1 MIPMSIEITIADAL
15 QKAIDIKDNIRAAII
30 ERGVAV
36 PQDTPF
42 EDYPDKIDLIKG
54 ILQTKNITPTAAG
67 GDVLP
72 DTGYD
77 GFSKLTLPAEANLIP
92 ANISE
97 GVSIFGVTGTAQTAT
112 FDIAAFFAR
121 TLTALSLGVS
131 TIGDNAFYGYST
143 LQSFT
148 DTSLATLG
156 EYAFYNCTGLTSF
169 IASALLTELKAY
181 AFYGCQAL
189 ATFDLSKIEEIGSY
203 ALYNCKAIADIGTL
217 KASKIGSYGAY
228 YLAANATAGFKYIPD
243 DTAVIGDYGLQYAKI
258 IEIVGEIKSVGTYGL
273 ANLASVFTK
282 FSGKFTGAIG
292 QYGFA
297 NNQYLKTV
305 DFSDSTITAL
315 GMYAFYYLG
324 WSRAN
329 YSTDPYMELD
339 FRASLFSTVGQYS
352 FGYIRYA
359 NIYLPS
365 TVSQINA
372 YAFYGCQNV
381 KIFMQGAA
389 PTLASTSAFQNMSN
403 YKIYAPWTHI
413 VSYTTG
419 TNWSS
424 LTSNIIGYAPANTFT
439 AGDPLPGYNAEGYA
453 LTWYSDEAKTTQVTT
468 CPSGSPILYCV
479 PGATKEKQV
488 ITIVNSGPIVLAV
501 TKNGAPVDI
510 SYGFILC
517 ENGETYNI
525 SASTT
530 EQGYTYYIKVD
541 GVKVTTFPYALTVG
555 SSDIVI
561 NGTAYDPTA
570 VNPDFAEATWRELK
584 TAVETGVAT
593 TLYANDVGKT
603 KTVTLKNGQT
613 VHLRLSNNT
622 TDLAELADDTGT
634 TGFGF
639 EFVEC
644 YGAAT
649 YPWNTTN
656 TNVGG
661 WDASYMRNTVMPII
675 LAQLPDEVQE
685 VIATVKRKSVYSGAD
700 GTLVTSEDKLFCLFE
715 REIFSS
721 RSRSR
726 QEEWNANTQ
735 WQYYA
740 QHTSSADHIKQY
752 NGSNI
757 NWYEGS
763 PCYGGTNFV
772 CTVTNYGGA
781 DDGSAGNSRGVA
793 PGFFL

>member
-1 MIPMSIEITIADAL
+1 MAVDTVADAL
-15 QKAIDIKDNIRAAII
+15 QEAITIKEQIRTAII
-30 ERGVAV
+30 GKEVAV
-36 PQDTPF
+36 PADTPF

-77 GFSKLTLPAEANLIP
+77 GFSKVTLPAEANLIP

-121 TLTALSLGVS
+121 TLTALSLGIP
-131 TIGDNAFYGYST
+131 TIGDYAFYQNSA
-143 LQSFT
+143 LQTFT
-148 DTSLATLG
+148 DTALATLG
-156 EYAFYNCTGLTSF
+156 QHAFDGCTALSSF
-169 IASALLTELKAY
+169 IASAALSVLKAY
-181 AFYGCQAL
+181 AFNGCTAL
-189 ATFDLSKIEEIGSY
+189 ATFDLSKIEAIMEN
-203 ALYNCKAIADIGTL
+203 ALYNCTRVNNIGVLT
-217 KASKIGSYGAY
+217 ASEIGNYGC
-228 YLAANATAGFKYIPD
+228 YLLASNATAFEYEPD
-243 DTAVIGDYGLQYAKI
+243 NPAVIGSYGLQYAKI
-258 IEIVGEIKSVGTYGL
+258 SAIRGEIKTVGDYGL
-273 ANLASVFTK
+273 ANLPSVFTTFAGK
-282 FSGKFTGAIG
+282 FSGAIG
-292 QYGFA
+292 SYGFA
-297 NNQYLKTV
+297 NNQYLKNV
-305 DFSDSTITAL
+305 DFSTSVITSL

-324 WSRAN
+324 WGRAN
-329 YSTDPYMELD
+329 VSTDPYMELD
-339 FRASLFSTVGQYS
+339 FRASKFSTVDQYS

-365 TVSQINA
+365 AVSQINA

-389 PTLASTSAFQNMSN
+389 PALASTSVFQNMSN
-403 YKIYAPWTHI
+403 YKIYAPWTNI

-424 LTSNIIGYAPANTFT
+424 LTSNIVGYAPANTFT
-439 AGDPLPGYNAEGYA
+439 ASDPLPGYNAEGYA

-468 CPSGSPILYCV
+468 CPVGSPILYCV

-501 TKNGAPVDI
+501 TKNGTPVDT
-510 SYGFILC
+510 SFGFILC
-517 ENGETYNI
+517 ESGETYSIN
-525 SASTT
+525 ASTS

-541 GVKVTTFPYALTVG
+541 GVKVTQFPYALTVG
-555 SSDIVI
+555 SSDIAI

-570 VNPDFAEATWRELK
+570 VNPDFNEASWRELK

-603 KTVTLKNGQT
+603 KEVTLKNGQT

-622 TDLAELADDTGT
+622 ADLAELADGTGT

-639 EFVEC
+639 DFAEC

-649 YPWNTTN
+649 YQWNTTN

-661 WDASYMRNTVMPII
+661 WNASYMRNTVMPII

-685 VIATVKRKSVYSGAD
+685 VIATVKRKSVYSGTD
-700 GTLVTSEDKLFCLFE
+700 GTLVESEDKLFCLFE
-715 REIFSS
+715 REIFAS
-721 RSRSR
+721 RSYSR
-726 QEEWNANTQ
+726 QEEWNANTR

-740 QHTSSADHIKQY
+740 QNDTNAARIKQR
-752 NGSNI
+752 NGSAT

-763 PCYGGTNFV
+763 LQENSTKGVCCVNSNGSPDGNF
-772 CTVTNYGGA
+772 A
-781 DDGSAGNSRGVA
+781 NSDRGVA
-793 PGFFL
+793 PAFFL

>member
-1 MIPMSIEITIADAL
+1 MAVDTVADAL
-15 QKAIDIKDNIRAAII
+15 QEAITIKEQIRTAII
-30 ERGVAV
+30 GKEVAV
-36 PQDTPF
+36 PADTPF

-77 GFSKLTLPAEANLIP
+77 GFSKVTLPAEANLIP

-121 TLTALSLGVS
+121 TLTALSLGVP
-131 TIGDNAFYGYST
+131 TIGDYAFYQNT
-143 LQSFT
+143 ALQTFT
-148 DTSLATLG
+148 DTALATLG
-156 EYAFYNCTGLTSF
+156 QYAFYNCTGLTSF
-169 IASALLTELKAY
+169 LASALLTELKAY
-181 AFYGCQAL
+181 AFYGCSAL
-189 ATFDLSKIEEIGSY
+189 ATFDLSKIEAIEEY
-203 ALYNCKAIADIGTL
+203 ALYNCTRVNNIGTL
-217 KASKIGSYGAY
+217 AASEIGNYGCY
-228 YLAANATAGFKYIPD
+228 SLASNATAFEYEPD
-243 DTAVIGDYGLQYAKI
+243 DPAVIGSYGLQYAKI
-258 IEIVGEIKSVGTYGL
+258 SAIRGEIKTVGDYGL
-273 ANLASVFTK
+273 ANLPSVFTTFAGK
-282 FSGKFTGAIG
+282 FSGAIG
-292 QYGFA
+292 SYGFA

-305 DFSDSTITAL
+305 DFSTSVITSL

-329 YSTDPYMELD
+329 VSTDPYMELD
-339 FRASLFSTVGQYS
+339 FRASKFSTVDQYS

-365 TVSQINA
+365 AVSQINA

-389 PTLASTSAFQNMSN
+389 PALASTSAFQGMSN
-403 YKIYAPWTHI
+403 YKIYAPWTNI

-424 LTSNIIGYAPANTFT
+424 ISSNVIGYAPANTFT
-439 AGDPLPGYNAEGYA
+439 AGDLLPGYNAEGYA

-468 CPSGSPILYCV
+468 CPAGSPILYCV

-501 TKNGAPVDI
+501 TKNGTPVDV
-510 SYGFILC
+510 SLGFILC
-517 ENGETYNI
+517 ENGETYSIN
-525 SASTT
+525 ASSS
-530 EQGYTYYIKVD
+530 EPGYTYYIKVD
-541 GVKVTTFPYALTVG
+541 GVKVTQFPYALTVG
-555 SSDIVI
+555 SSDIAI

-570 VNPDFAEATWRELK
+570 VNPDFAEASWRELK

-603 KTVTLKNGQT
+603 KEVTLKNGQV

-622 TDLAELADDTGT
+622 SDLAELADGTGT

-639 EFVEC
+639 EFAEC

-649 YPWNTTN
+649 YQWNTSN

-661 WDASYMRNTVMPII
+661 WNASYMRNTVMPII

-685 VIATVKRKSVYSGAD
+685 LIATVKRKSVYSGTD
-700 GTLVTSEDKLFCLFE
+700 GTLVESEDKLFCLFE
-715 REIFSS
+715 REIFAS
-721 RSRSR
+721 RSYSR
-726 QEEWNANTQ
+726 QEEWNANTR

-740 QHTSSADHIKQY
+740 QNDTNAARIKQR
-752 NGSNI
+752 NGSAT

-763 PCYGGTNFV
+763 PREYYTNIV
-772 CTVTNYGGA
+772 CCV
-781 DDGSAGNSRGVA
+781 DSSGSANNSSASGNRGVA
-793 PGFFL
+793 PAFFL

>member
-1 MIPMSIEITIADAL
+1 MAVDTVADAL
-15 QKAIDIKDNIRAAII
+15 QEAIDIKEEIRTAII
-30 ERGVAV
+30 NKEVAV
-36 PQDTPF
+36 PADTPF

-77 GFSKLTLPAEANLIP
+77 GFSKVTLPAEANLIP

-121 TLTALSLGVS
+121 TLTALSLGVP
-131 TIGDNAFYGYST
+131 TIGDYAFYQNT
-143 LQSFT
+143 ALQTFT
-148 DTSLATLG
+148 DTALAALG
-156 EYAFYNCTGLTSF
+156 QYAFYNCTGLTSF
-169 IASALLTELKAY
+169 LASALLTELKAY
-181 AFYGCQAL
+181 AFYGCSAL
-189 ATFDLSKIEEIGSY
+189 ATFDLSKIEAIKEY
-203 ALYNCKAIADIGTL
+203 ALYNCTRINNIGVLTASEIGNNGCYSLASNATAFEYEPDDPADIG
-217 KASKIGSYGAY
+217 S
-228 YLAANATAGFKYIPD
+228 
-243 DTAVIGDYGLQYAKI
+243 YGLQYAKI
-258 IEIVGEIKSVGTYGL
+258 SAIRGEIKTVGDYGL
-273 ANLASVFTK
+273 ANLPSVFTTFAGK
-282 FSGKFTGAIG
+282 FSGAIG
-292 QYGFA
+292 SYGFA

-305 DFSDSTITAL
+305 DFSTSVITSL

-329 YSTDPYMELD
+329 VSTDPYMELD
-339 FRASLFSTVGQYS
+339 FRASKFSTVDQYS

-365 TVSQINA
+365 AVSQINA

-389 PTLASTSAFQNMSN
+389 PALASTSAFQSMSN
-403 YKIYAPWTHI
+403 YKIYAPWTNI

-424 LTSNIIGYAPANTFT
+424 ISSNVIGYAPANTFT
-439 AGDPLPGYNAEGYA
+439 AGDTLPGYNAEGYA

-468 CPSGSPILYCV
+468 CPAGSPILYCV

-501 TKNGAPVDI
+501 TKNGTPVDT
-510 SYGFILC
+510 SLGFILC
-517 ENGETYNI
+517 ESGETYNI
-525 SASTT
+525 NASSS
-530 EQGYTYYIKVD
+530 EPGYTYYIKVD
-541 GVKVTTFPYALTVG
+541 GVKVTQFPYALTVG
-555 SSDIVI
+555 SSDIAI

-570 VNPDFAEATWRELK
+570 VNPDFAEASWRELK

-603 KTVTLKNGQT
+603 KEVTLKNGQV

-622 TDLAELADDTGT
+622 TDLAELADGTGT

-639 EFVEC
+639 DFAEC

-649 YPWNTTN
+649 YQWNTTN

-661 WDASYMRNTVMPII
+661 WNDSYMRNTVMPII

-685 VIATVKRKSVYSGAD
+685 VIATVKRKSVYSGTD
-700 GTLVTSEDKLFCLFE
+700 GTLVESEDKLFCLFE
-715 REIFSS
+715 REIFAS
-721 RSRSR
+721 RNYSR
-726 QEEWNANTQ
+726 QEEWNANTR

-740 QHTSSADHIKQY
+740 QNDTNAARIKQR
-752 NGSNI
+752 NGSNTY
-757 NWYEGS
+757 WYEGS
-763 PCYGGTNFV
+763 PREYGTNGV
-772 CTVTNYGGA
+772 CYVYYNGVA
-781 DDGSAGNSRGVA
+781 NANSASYDRGVA
-793 PGFFL
+793 PAFFL

>member
-1 MIPMSIEITIADAL
+1 MAVDTVADAL
-15 QKAIDIKDNIRAAII
+15 QEAIDIREEIRMAII
-30 ERGVAV
+30 GKEVAV
-36 PQDTPF
+36 PADTPF
-42 EDYPDKIDLIKG
+42 EDYPGKIDLIKG
-54 ILQTKNITPTAAG
+54 ILQTKKITPTAAG

-77 GFSKLTLPAEANLIP
+77 GFLKVTLPAEANLIP

-131 TIGDNAFYGYST
+131 TIGDNTFYGYST

-156 EYAFYNCTGLTSF
+156 EHAFYNCTGLTSF
-169 IASALLTELKAY
+169 VASALLTELKAY
-181 AFYGCQAL
+181 AFYGCTAL
-189 ATFDLSKIEEIGSY
+189 ATFDLSKIEAIKEY
-203 ALYNCKAIADIGTL
+203 ALYNCTRINNIGTL
-217 KASKIGSYGAY
+217 AASEIGNYGCY
-228 YLAANATAGFKYIPD
+228 SLASNATAFEYEPD
-243 DTAVIGDYGLQYAKI
+243 DPAVIGSYGLQYAKI
-258 IEIVGEIKSVGTYGL
+258 SAIRGEIKTVGDYGL
-273 ANLASVFTK
+273 ANLPNVFTTFAGK
-282 FSGKFTGAIG
+282 FSGAIG
-292 QYGFA
+292 SYGFA
-297 NNQYLKTV
+297 NNQYLKNV
-305 DFSDSTITAL
+305 DFSDSVITAL

-329 YSTDPYMELD
+329 VSTDPYMELD
-339 FRASLFSTVGQYS
+339 FRASKFSTVDQYS

-365 TVSQINA
+365 AVSQINA

-389 PTLASTSAFQNMSN
+389 PALASTSAFQNMSN
-403 YKIYAPWTHI
+403 YKIYAPWTNI

-424 LTSNIIGYAPANTFT
+424 ITSNVIGYAPANTFT
-439 AGDPLPGYNAEGYA
+439 AGDTLPSYNAEGYA

-501 TKNGAPVDI
+501 TKNGAPVDT
-510 SYGFILC
+510 SLGFILC
-517 ENGETYNI
+517 ESGETYNI
-525 SASTT
+525 NASTS

-541 GVKVTTFPYALTVG
+541 GVKVTQFPYALTVG
-555 SSDIVI
+555 SSDIAI

-570 VNPDFAEATWRELK
+570 VNPDFAEASWRELK
-584 TAVETGVAT
+584 TAVETDVAT

-603 KTVTLKNGQT
+603 KEVTLKNGQV

-622 TDLAELADDTGT
+622 TDLAELADGTGT

-639 EFVEC
+639 EFAEC

-649 YPWNTTN
+649 YQWNTSSTN
-656 TNVGG
+656 IGG

-675 LAQLPDEVQE
+675 LAQLPDDVQE
-685 VIATVKRKSVYSGAD
+685 VIATVKRKSVYSGTD
-700 GTLVTSEDKLFCLFE
+700 GTLVESEDKLFCLFE
-715 REIFSS
+715 REIFAS
-721 RSRSR
+721 RIYSR
-726 QEEWNANTQ
+726 QEEWNANTR

-740 QHTSSADHIKQY
+740 QNDTNAARIKQR
-752 NGSNI
+752 NGSNTD
-757 NWYEGS
+757 WYEGS
-763 PCYGGTNFV
+763 PQEGSTNRV
-772 CTVTNYGGA
+772 ACVNSG
-781 DDGSAGNSRGVA
+781 GSAGSNFASDYRGVA
-793 PGFFL
+793 PAFFL

>member
-1 MIPMSIEITIADAL
+1 MAVDTVADAL
-15 QKAIDIKDNIRAAII
+15 QEAIDIKEEIRTAII
-30 ERGVAV
+30 GKEVAV
-36 PQDTPF
+36 PADTPF
-42 EDYPDKIDLIKG
+42 EDYPGKIGLIKG

-77 GFSKLTLPAEANLIP
+77 GFSKVTLPAEANLIP

-121 TLTALSLGVS
+121 TLTALSLGVPA
-131 TIGDNAFYGYST
+131 IGGYAFYQNT
-143 LQSFT
+143 ALQSFT
-148 DTSLATLG
+148 DTALATLG
-156 EYAFYNCTGLTSF
+156 QYAFYNCTGLTSF
-169 IASALLTELKAY
+169 IASASLTELKAY

-189 ATFDLSKIEEIGSY
+189 ATFDLSKIEEISNY
-203 ALYNCKAIADIGTL
+203 ALYNCTRIANIGTL
-217 KASKIGSYGAY
+217 KASEIGSYGAY
-228 YLAANATAGFKYIPD
+228 YLAANAASGFKYDPD
-243 DTAVIGDYGLQYAKI
+243 DPAVIGDYGLQYAKI
-258 IEIVGEIKSVGTYGL
+258 TEIDGEIKTVGTYGL

-282 FSGKFTGAIG
+282 FSGRFTGAIG

-329 YSTDPYMELD
+329 VSTDPYMELD
-339 FRASLFSTVGQYS
+339 FRASLFSTVDQYS

-365 TVSQINA
+365 AVSQINA

-403 YKIYAPWTHI
+403 YKIYAPWTNI

-424 LTSNIIGYAPANTFT
+424 ITSNVIGYAPANTFT
-439 AGDPLPGYNAEGYA
+439 AGDTLPGYNAEGYA

-468 CPSGSPILYCV
+468 CPADSPILYCV

-501 TKNGAPVDI
+501 TKNGTPVDT
-510 SYGFILC
+510 SLGFILC

-525 SASTT
+525 NASTS

-555 SSDIVI
+555 SSDITI

-603 KTVTLKNGQT
+603 KEVTLKNGQT

-622 TDLAELADDTGT
+622 ADLAELADGTGT

-644 YGAAT
+644 YGAAA
-649 YPWNTTN
+649 YQWNTTN

-661 WDASYMRNTVMPII
+661 WNASYMRNTVMPII

-685 VIATVKRKSVYSGAD
+685 VIATVKRKSVYSGTD
-700 GTLVTSEDKLFCLFE
+700 GTLVESEDKLFCLFE
-715 REIFSS
+715 REIFTS
-721 RSRSR
+721 RSYSR

-740 QHTSSADHIKQY
+740 QHTSSADHIKQR
-752 NGSNI
+752 NGSNTY
-757 NWYEGS
+757 WYEGS
-763 PCYGGTNFV
+763 PYNGKTSSV
-772 CTVTNYGGA
+772 CCVNSSGNASSSSANY
-781 DDGSAGNSRGVA
+781 DRDVA
-793 PGFFL
+793 PAFFL

>member
-1 MIPMSIEITIADAL
+1 MAIDTVTDAL
-15 QKAIDIKDNIRAAII
+15 EEAISIKGQIRAAII
-30 ERGVAV
+30 SKEVAV
-36 PQDTPF
+36 PENTPF
-42 EDYPDKIDLIKG
+42 EDYPDKIALIKG
-54 ILQTKNITPTAAG
+54 ILQTKNLTVTAAG
-67 GDVLP
+67 GDVNP
-72 DTGYD
+72 DSGYD
-77 GFSKLTLPAEANLIP
+77 GFSKVTLPAEPNLIP
-92 ANISE
+92 ANISN

-112 FDIAAFFAR
+112 FDITAFFAR
-121 TLTALSLGVS
+121 TLTSLSLGVAA
-131 TIGDNAFYGYST
+131 IGNYAFYEYST

-148 DTSLATLG
+148 DTALATLG
-156 EYAFYNCTGLTSF
+156 QYAFYNCTGLTSF

-189 ATFDLSKIEEIGSY
+189 ATFDLSHIEEIGNY
-203 ALYNCKAIADIGTL
+203 ALYNCTRIANIGTL
-217 KASKIGSYGAY
+217 KASEIGNYGAY
-228 YLAANATAGFKYIPD
+228 YLAANAASGFKYIPD
-243 DTAVIGDYGLQYAKI
+243 DPAVIGDYGLQYAKI
-258 IEIVGEIKSVGTYGL
+258 TEIDGEIKTVGTYGL
-273 ANLASVFTK
+273 ANLPSVFTK
-282 FSGKFTGAIG
+282 FSGKFSGAIG

-329 YSTDPYMELD
+329 VSTDPYMELD
-339 FRASLFSTVGQYS
+339 FRASLFSTVDQYS

-365 TVSQINA
+365 AVSQINA

-403 YKIYAPWTHI
+403 YKIYAPWTNV
-413 VSYTTG
+413 VSYTNG

-424 LTSNIIGYAPANTFT
+424 IASNIVGYAPANTFT
-439 AGDPLPGYNAEGYA
+439 AGDTLPAYNGEGYA

-468 CPSGSPILYCV
+468 CPAGSPALYCV
-479 PGATKEKQV
+479 PGATKVKQV
-488 ITIVNSGPIVLAV
+488 ITIENSGPIVLAV
-501 TKNGAPVDI
+501 TDSNNNPVDI

-517 ENGETYNI
+517 DNGDVFNI
-525 SASTT
+525 NASTT

-541 GVKVTTFPYALTVG
+541 GVKVTTFPYVLTVG

-570 VNPDFAEATWRELK
+570 VNPDFDAATWRELK

-593 TLYANDVGKT
+593 TLYANDLGKT

-622 TDLAELADDTGT
+622 TDLAELADGTGT

-649 YPWNTTN
+649 YQWNTTN

-685 VIATVKRKSVYSGAD
+685 VIATVKRKSVYSGTD

-721 RSRSR
+721 RSYSR

-740 QHTSSADHIKQY
+740 QHTSNADHIKQR
-752 NGSNI
+752 NGSNTA
-757 NWYEGS
+757 WYEGS
-763 PCYGGTNFV
+763 PQDGGTSSV
-772 CTVTNYGGA
+772 CYVDGYGFANY
-781 DDGSAGNSRGVA
+781 DFAGNGRAVA

>member
-1 MIPMSIEITIADAL
+1 MAVDTVADAL
-15 QKAIDIKDNIRAAII
+15 QEAITIKEQIRTAII
-30 ERGVAV
+30 GKEVAV
-36 PQDTPF
+36 PADTPF

-77 GFSKLTLPAEANLIP
+77 GFSKVTLPAEANLIP

-121 TLTALSLGVS
+121 TLTALSLGVP
-131 TIGDNAFYGYST
+131 TIGDYAFYQNT
-143 LQSFT
+143 ALQTFT
-148 DTSLATLG
+148 DTALAALG
-156 EYAFYNCTGLTSF
+156 QYAFYNCTGLTSF
-169 IASALLTELKAY
+169 LASALLTELKAY
-181 AFYGCQAL
+181 AFYGCSAL
-189 ATFDLSKIEEIGSY
+189 ATFDLSKIEAIKEY
-203 ALYNCKAIADIGTL
+203 ALYNCTRINNIGTL
-217 KASKIGSYGAY
+217 AASEIGNYGCY
-228 YLAANATAGFKYIPD
+228 SLASNATAFEYEPD
-243 DTAVIGDYGLQYAKI
+243 DPAVIGSYGLQYAKI
-258 IEIVGEIKSVGTYGL
+258 SAIRGEIKTVGDYGL
-273 ANLASVFTK
+273 ANLPSVFTTFAGK
-282 FSGKFTGAIG
+282 FSGAIG
-292 QYGFA
+292 SYGFA
-297 NNQYLKTV
+297 NNQYLKNI
-305 DFSDSTITAL
+305 DLSTSVITAL

-329 YSTDPYMELD
+329 VSTDPYMELD
-339 FRASLFSTVGQYS
+339 FRASKFSTVDQYS

-365 TVSQINA
+365 AVSQINA

-389 PTLASTSAFQNMSN
+389 PALASTSAFQNMSN
-403 YKIYAPWTHI
+403 YKIYAPWTNI

-424 LTSNIIGYAPANTFT
+424 ISSNVIGYAPANTFT
-439 AGDPLPGYNAEGYA
+439 AGDLLPGYNAEGYA

-468 CPSGSPILYCV
+468 CPAGSPILYCV

-501 TKNGAPVDI
+501 TKNGTPVDV
-510 SYGFILC
+510 SLGFILC
-517 ENGETYNI
+517 ESGETYNI
-525 SASTT
+525 NASSS
-530 EQGYTYYIKVD
+530 EPGYTYYIKVD
-541 GVKVTTFPYALTVG
+541 GVKVTQFPYALTVG
-555 SSDIVI
+555 SSDITI

-570 VNPDFAEATWRELK
+570 VNPDFAEASWRELK

-603 KTVTLKNGQT
+603 KEVTLKNGQV

-622 TDLAELADDTGT
+622 TDLAELADGTST

-639 EFVEC
+639 EFAEC
-644 YGAAT
+644 YGAAA
-649 YPWNTTN
+649 YQWNTTN

-661 WDASYMRNTVMPII
+661 WNASYMRNTVMPII

-685 VIATVKRKSVYSGAD
+685 VIATVKRKSVYSGTD
-700 GTLVTSEDKLFCLFE
+700 GTLVESEDKLFCLFE
-715 REIFSS
+715 REIFAS
-721 RSRSR
+721 RNYSR
-726 QEEWNANTQ
+726 QEEWNANTR

-740 QHTSSADHIKQY
+740 QNDTNAARIKQR
-752 NGSNI
+752 NGSNTD
-757 NWYEGS
+757 WYEGS
-763 PCYGGTNFV
+763 PQENYTGRVACVSY
-772 CTVTNYGGA
+772 YGGA
-781 DDGSAGNSRGVA
+781 ANAVANYYRGVA

>member
-1 MIPMSIEITIADAL
+1 MAVDTVADAL
-15 QKAIDIKDNIRAAII
+15 QEAIDIKEEIRTAII
-30 ERGVAV
+30 NKEVAV
-36 PQDTPF
+36 PADTPF

-77 GFSKLTLPAEANLIP
+77 GFSKVTLPAEANLIP

-121 TLTALSLGVS
+121 TLTALSLGVP
-131 TIGDNAFYGYST
+131 TIGDYAFYQNAA
-143 LQSFT
+143 LQTFT
-148 DTSLATLG
+148 DTALAALG
-156 EYAFYNCTGLTSF
+156 QYAFYNCTGLTSF
-169 IASALLTELKAY
+169 LASALLTELKAY
-181 AFYGCQAL
+181 AFYGCSAL
-189 ATFDLSKIEEIGSY
+189 ATFDLSKIEAIKEY
-203 ALYNCKAIADIGTL
+203 ALYNCTRINNIGVLTASEIGNNGCYSLASNATAFEYEPDDPADIG
-217 KASKIGSYGAY
+217 S
-228 YLAANATAGFKYIPD
+228 
-243 DTAVIGDYGLQYAKI
+243 YGLQYAKI
-258 IEIVGEIKSVGTYGL
+258 SAIRGEIKTVGDYGL
-273 ANLASVFTK
+273 ANLPSVFTTFAGK
-282 FSGKFTGAIG
+282 FSGAIG
-292 QYGFA
+292 SYGFA

-305 DFSDSTITAL
+305 DFSTSVITSL

-329 YSTDPYMELD
+329 VSTDPYMELD
-339 FRASLFSTVGQYS
+339 FRASKFSTVDQYS

-365 TVSQINA
+365 AVSQINA

-389 PTLASTSAFQNMSN
+389 PALASTSAFQNMSN
-403 YKIYAPWTHI
+403 YKIYAPWTNI

-424 LTSNIIGYAPANTFT
+424 ISSNVIGYAPANTFT

-468 CPSGSPILYCV
+468 CPAGSPILYCV

-501 TKNGAPVDI
+501 TKSGAPVDT
-510 SYGFILC
+510 SLGFILC
-517 ENGETYNI
+517 ESGETYNI
-525 SASTT
+525 NASSS
-530 EQGYTYYIKVD
+530 EPGYTYYIKVD
-541 GVKVTTFPYALTVG
+541 GVKVTQFPYALTVG
-555 SSDIVI
+555 SSDIAI

-570 VNPDFAEATWRELK
+570 VNPDFAEASWRELK

-603 KTVTLKNGQT
+603 KEVTLKNGQV

-622 TDLAELADDTGT
+622 TDLAELADGTGT

-639 EFVEC
+639 EFAEC

-649 YPWNTTN
+649 YQWNTTN

-661 WDASYMRNTVMPII
+661 WNASYMRNTVMPII

-685 VIATVKRKSVYSGAD
+685 VIATVKRKSVYSGTD
-700 GTLVTSEDKLFCLFE
+700 GTLVESEDKLFCLFE
-715 REIFSS
+715 REIFAS
-721 RSRSR
+721 RNYSR
-726 QEEWNANTQ
+726 QEEWNANTR

-740 QHTSSADHIKQY
+740 QNDTNAARIKQR
-752 NGSNI
+752 NGSNTD
-757 NWYEGS
+757 WYEGS
-763 PCYGGTNFV
+763 PQGDYTSRVAYVNNG
-772 CTVTNYGGA
+772 
-781 DDGSAGNSRGVA
+781 GSANNYYAIVNRGVA

>member
-1 MIPMSIEITIADAL
+1 MAVDTVADAL
-15 QKAIDIKDNIRAAII
+15 QEAITIKEQIRTAII
-30 ERGVAV
+30 GKEVAV
-36 PQDTPF
+36 PADTPF

-77 GFSKLTLPAEANLIP
+77 GFSKVTLPAEANLIP

-121 TLTALSLGVS
+121 TLTALSLGVP
-131 TIGDNAFYGYST
+131 TIGDYAFYQNT
-143 LQSFT
+143 ALQTFT
-148 DTSLATLG
+148 DTALATLG
-156 EYAFYNCTGLTSF
+156 QYAFYNCTGLTSF
-169 IASALLTELKAY
+169 LASALLTELKAY
-181 AFYGCQAL
+181 AFYGCSAL
-189 ATFDLSKIEEIGSY
+189 ATFDLSKIEAIEEY
-203 ALYNCKAIADIGTL
+203 ALYNCTRVNNIGTL
-217 KASKIGSYGAY
+217 SASEIGNYGCY
-228 YLAANATAGFKYIPD
+228 SLASNATAFEYEPD
-243 DTAVIGDYGLQYAKI
+243 DPAVIGSYGLQYAKI
-258 IEIVGEIKSVGTYGL
+258 SAIRGEIKTVGDYGL
-273 ANLASVFTK
+273 ANLPSIFTT
-282 FSGKFTGAIG
+282 FSGKFSGAIG
-292 QYGFA
+292 SYGFA
-297 NNQYLKTV
+297 NNQYLKNI
-305 DFSDSTITAL
+305 DFSTSVITTL

-329 YSTDPYMELD
+329 VSTDPYMELD
-339 FRASLFSTVGQYS
+339 FRASKFSTVDQYS

-365 TVSQINA
+365 AVSQINA

-381 KIFMQGAA
+381 KIYMQGAA
-389 PTLASTSAFQNMSN
+389 PALASTSAFQNMSN
-403 YKIYAPWTHI
+403 YKIYAPWTNI

-424 LTSNIIGYAPANTFT
+424 ITSNVIGYAPANTFT
-439 AGDPLPGYNAEGYA
+439 AGDTLPGYNAEGYA

-468 CPSGSPILYCV
+468 CPAGSPILYCV
-479 PGATKEKQV
+479 PGATKERQV

-501 TKNGAPVDI
+501 TKSGVPVDT
-510 SYGFILC
+510 SLGFILC
-517 ENGETYNI
+517 ESGETYNI
-525 SASTT
+525 NASSS
-530 EQGYTYYIKVD
+530 EPGYTYYIKVD
-541 GVKVTTFPYALTVG
+541 GVKVTQFPYALTVG
-555 SSDIVI
+555 SSDIAI

-570 VNPDFAEATWRELK
+570 VNPDFAEASWRELK

-593 TLYANDVGKT
+593 TLYANDVEKT
-603 KTVTLKNGQT
+603 KEVTLKNRQV

-622 TDLAELADDTGT
+622 ADLAELADGSGT

-649 YPWNTTN
+649 YPWNNTN

-685 VIATVKRKSVYSGAD
+685 VIATVKRKSVYSGTD
-700 GTLVTSEDKLFCLFE
+700 GTLVESEDKLFCLFE
-715 REIFSS
+715 REIFAS
-721 RSRSR
+721 RNYSR
-726 QEEWNANTQ
+726 QEEWNANTL

-740 QHTSSADHIKQY
+740 QHTSSADRIKQR
-752 NGSNI
+752 NGSNTY
-757 NWYEGS
+757 WYEGS
-763 PCYGGTNFV
+763 PQEGGTDRV
-772 CTVTNYGGA
+772 CCVSTNGGA
-781 DDGSAGNSRGVA
+781 GNYYAYANRGVA
-793 PGFFL
+793 PAFFL

>member
-1 MIPMSIEITIADAL
+1 MAVDTVADAL
-15 QKAIDIKDNIRAAII
+15 QEAIDIKEEIRTAII
-30 ERGVAV
+30 NKEVAV
-36 PQDTPF
+36 PADTPF

-77 GFSKLTLPAEANLIP
+77 GFSKVTLPAEANLIP

-121 TLTALSLGVS
+121 TLTALSLGVP
-131 TIGDNAFYGYST
+131 TIGDYAFYQNT
-143 LQSFT
+143 ALQTFT
-148 DTSLATLG
+148 DTALATLG
-156 EYAFYNCTGLTSF
+156 QHAFDGCTALTSF
-169 IASALLTELKAY
+169 IASAALSVLKAY
-181 AFYGCQAL
+181 TFNGCTAL
-189 ATFDLSKIEEIGSY
+189 ATFDLSKIEAIKEY
-203 ALYNCKAIADIGTL
+203 ALYNCTCINNIGVLT
-217 KASKIGSYGAY
+217 ASEIGNNGCYS
-228 YLAANATAGFKYIPD
+228 LASNATAFEYEPD
-243 DTAVIGDYGLQYAKI
+243 DPAVIGSYGLQYAKI
-258 IEIVGEIKSVGTYGL
+258 SAIRGEIKTVGDYGL
-273 ANLASVFTK
+273 ANLPSVFTAFAGK
-282 FSGKFTGAIG
+282 FSGAIG
-292 QYGFA
+292 SYGFA

-305 DFSDSTITAL
+305 DFSTSVITAL
-315 GMYAFYYLG
+315 GMYAFNYLG
-324 WSRAN
+324 WNRAN
-329 YSTDPYMELD
+329 VSTDPYMELD
-339 FRASLFSTVGQYS
+339 FRTSKFSTVDQYS

-365 TVSQINA
+365 AVSQINA

-389 PTLASTSAFQNMSN
+389 PALASTSAFQGMSN
-403 YKIYAPWTHI
+403 FKINAPWTNI

-424 LTSNIIGYAPANTFT
+424 ITSNVIGYAPANTFT

-468 CPSGSPILYCV
+468 CPAGSPILYCV

-501 TKNGAPVDI
+501 TKNGTPVDV
-510 SYGFILC
+510 SLGFILC
-517 ENGETYNI
+517 ENGETYSIN
-525 SASTT
+525 ASSS
-530 EQGYTYYIKVD
+530 EPGYTYYIKVD
-541 GVKVTTFPYALTVG
+541 GVKVTQFPYALTVG
-555 SSDIVI
+555 SSDIAI

-603 KTVTLKNGQT
+603 KEVTLKNGQT
-613 VHLRLSNNT
+613 IHLRLSNNT
-622 TDLAELADDTGT
+622 ADLAELADGTGT

-644 YGAAT
+644 YGAAM
-649 YPWNTTN
+649 YRWNTTN

-661 WDASYMRNTVMPII
+661 WNASYMRNTVMPII

-685 VIATVKRKSVYSGAD
+685 VIATVKRKSVYSGTD
-700 GTLVTSEDKLFCLFE
+700 GTLVESDDKLFCLFE
-715 REIFSS
+715 REIFTS
-721 RSRSR
+721 RNYSR
-726 QEEWNANTQ
+726 QEEWNANTR

-740 QHTSSADHIKQY
+740 QNDTNAACIKQR
-752 NGSNI
+752 NGSNTA
-757 NWYEGS
+757 WYEGS
-763 PCYGGTNFV
+763 PYSSSSCIVCCVYTDGYATGT
-772 CTVTNYGGA
+772 
-781 DDGSAGNSRGVA
+781 DAGNNRGVA

>member
-1 MIPMSIEITIADAL
+1 MAVDTVADAL
-15 QKAIDIKDNIRAAII
+15 QEAITIKEQIRTAII
-30 ERGVAV
+30 GKEVAV
-36 PQDTPF
+36 PADTPF

-77 GFSKLTLPAEANLIP
+77 GFSKVTLPAEANLIP

-121 TLTALSLGVS
+121 TLTALSLGVP
-131 TIGDNAFYGYST
+131 TIGDYAFYQNT
-143 LQSFT
+143 ALQTFT
-148 DTSLATLG
+148 DTALAALG
-156 EYAFYNCTGLTSF
+156 QYAFYNCTGLTSF
-169 IASALLTELKAY
+169 LASALLTELKAY
-181 AFYGCQAL
+181 AFYGCSAL
-189 ATFDLSKIEEIGSY
+189 ATFDLSKIEAIKEY
-203 ALYNCKAIADIGTL
+203 ALYNCTRINNIGTL
-217 KASKIGSYGAY
+217 AASEIGNYGCY
-228 YLAANATAGFKYIPD
+228 SLASNATAFEYEPD
-243 DTAVIGDYGLQYAKI
+243 DPAVIGSYGLQYAKI
-258 IEIVGEIKSVGTYGL
+258 SAIRGEIKTVGDYGL
-273 ANLASVFTK
+273 ANLPSVFTTFAGK
-282 FSGKFTGAIG
+282 FSGAIG
-292 QYGFA
+292 SYGFA
-297 NNQYLKTV
+297 NNQYLKNI
-305 DFSDSTITAL
+305 DLSTSVITAL

-329 YSTDPYMELD
+329 VSTDPYMELD
-339 FRASLFSTVGQYS
+339 FRASKFSTVDQYS

-365 TVSQINA
+365 AVSQINA

-389 PTLASTSAFQNMSN
+389 PALASTSAFQNMSN
-403 YKIYAPWTHI
+403 YKIYAPWTNI

-424 LTSNIIGYAPANTFT
+424 ISSNVIGYAPANTFT

-453 LTWYSDEAKTTQVTT
+453 LTWYSDEAKTTQGTT
-468 CPSGSPILYCV
+468 CPAGSPILYCV

-501 TKNGAPVDI
+501 TKSGAPVDT
-510 SYGFILC
+510 SLGFILC
-517 ENGETYNI
+517 ESGETYNI
-525 SASTT
+525 NASSS
-530 EQGYTYYIKVD
+530 EPGYTYYIKVD
-541 GVKVTTFPYALTVG
+541 GVKVTQFPYALTVG
-555 SSDIVI
+555 SSDIAI

-570 VNPDFAEATWRELK
+570 VNPDFAEASWRELK

-603 KTVTLKNGQT
+603 KEVTLKNGQV

-622 TDLAELADDTGT
+622 TDLAELADGTGT

-639 EFVEC
+639 EFAEC

-649 YPWNTTN
+649 YQWNTTN

-661 WDASYMRNTVMPII
+661 WNASYMRNTVMPII

-685 VIATVKRKSVYSGAD
+685 VIATVKRKSVYSGTD
-700 GTLVTSEDKLFCLFE
+700 GTLVESEDKLFCLFE
-715 REIFSS
+715 REIFAS
-721 RSRSR
+721 RNYSR
-726 QEEWNANTQ
+726 QEEWNANTR

-740 QHTSSADHIKQY
+740 QNDTSAARIKQR
-752 NGSNI
+752 NGSAT

-763 PCYGGTNFV
+763 PQEDSTSNVCYV
-772 CTVTNYGGA
+772 NYGGSA
-781 DDGSAGNSRGVA
+781 DSYYASSDRGVA

>member
-1 MIPMSIEITIADAL
+1 MAVDTVADAL
-15 QKAIDIKDNIRAAII
+15 QEAIDIKEEIRTAII
-30 ERGVAV
+30 NKEVAV
-36 PQDTPF
+36 PADTPF

-77 GFSKLTLPAEANLIP
+77 GFSKVTLPAEANLIP

-121 TLTALSLGVS
+121 TLTALSLGVP
-131 TIGDNAFYGYST
+131 TIGDYAFYQNT
-143 LQSFT
+143 ALQTFT
-148 DTSLATLG
+148 DTALATLG
-156 EYAFYNCTGLTSF
+156 QHAFDGCTALTSF
-169 IASALLTELKAY
+169 IASAALSVLKAY
-181 AFYGCQAL
+181 TFNGCTAL
-189 ATFDLSKIEEIGSY
+189 ATFDLSKIEAIKEY
-203 ALYNCKAIADIGTL
+203 ALYNCTCINNIGVLT
-217 KASKIGSYGAY
+217 ASEIGNNGCYS
-228 YLAANATAGFKYIPD
+228 LASNATAFEYEPD
-243 DTAVIGDYGLQYAKI
+243 DPAVIGSYGLQYAKI
-258 IEIVGEIKSVGTYGL
+258 SAIRGEIKTVGDYGL
-273 ANLASVFTK
+273 ANLPSVFTAFAGK
-282 FSGKFTGAIG
+282 FSGAIG
-292 QYGFA
+292 SYGFA

-305 DFSDSTITAL
+305 DFSTSVITAL
-315 GMYAFYYLG
+315 GMYAFNYLG
-324 WSRAN
+324 WNRAN
-329 YSTDPYMELD
+329 VSTDPYMELD
-339 FRASLFSTVGQYS
+339 FRTSKFSTVDQYS

-365 TVSQINA
+365 AVSQINA

-389 PTLASTSAFQNMSN
+389 PALASTSAFQGMSN
-403 YKIYAPWTHI
+403 FKINAPWTNI

-424 LTSNIIGYAPANTFT
+424 ITSNVIGYAPANTFT

-468 CPSGSPILYCV
+468 CPAGSPILYCV

-501 TKNGAPVDI
+501 TKNGTPVDV
-510 SYGFILC
+510 SLGFILC
-517 ENGETYNI
+517 ENGETYSIN
-525 SASTT
+525 ASSS
-530 EQGYTYYIKVD
+530 EPGYTYYIKVD
-541 GVKVTTFPYALTVG
+541 GVKVTQFPYALTVG
-555 SSDIVI
+555 SSDIAI

-603 KTVTLKNGQT
+603 KEVTLKNGQT
-613 VHLRLSNNT
+613 IHLRLSNNT
-622 TDLAELADDTGT
+622 ADLAELADGTGT

-644 YGAAT
+644 YGAAM
-649 YPWNTTN
+649 YRWNTTN

-661 WDASYMRNTVMPII
+661 WNASYMRNTVMPII

-685 VIATVKRKSVYSGAD
+685 VIATVKRKSVYSGTD
-700 GTLVTSEDKLFCLFE
+700 GTLVESDDKLFCLFE
-715 REIFSS
+715 REIFTS
-721 RSRSR
+721 RNYSR
-726 QEEWNANTQ
+726 QEEWNANTR

-740 QHTSSADHIKQY
+740 QNDTNAACIKQR
-752 NGSNI
+752 NGSNTA
-757 NWYEGS
+757 WYEGS
-763 PCYGGTNFV
+763 PSSSSSSDV
-772 CTVTNYGGA
+772 CCVNYGGNA
-781 DDGSAGNSRGVA
+781 SSGGANYNRGVA

>member
-1 MIPMSIEITIADAL
+1 MAVDTVADAL
-15 QKAIDIKDNIRAAII
+15 QEAIDIREEIRMAII
-30 ERGVAV
+30 GKEVAV
-36 PQDTPF
+36 PADTPF
-42 EDYPDKIDLIKG
+42 EDYPGKIDLIKG
-54 ILQTKNITPTAAG
+54 ILQTKKITPTAAG

-77 GFSKLTLPAEANLIP
+77 GFLKVTLPAEANLIP

-169 IASALLTELKAY
+169 VASALLTELKAY
-181 AFYGCQAL
+181 AFYGCTAL
-189 ATFDLSKIEEIGSY
+189 ATFDLSKIEAIKEY
-203 ALYNCKAIADIGTL
+203 ALYNCTRVNNIGTL
-217 KASKIGSYGAY
+217 AASEIGNYGCCS
-228 YLAANATAGFKYIPD
+228 LASNATAFEYEPD
-243 DTAVIGDYGLQYAKI
+243 DPAVIGSYGLQYAKI
-258 IEIVGEIKSVGTYGL
+258 SAIRGEIKTVGDYGL
-273 ANLASVFTK
+273 ANLPSVFTTFAGK
-282 FSGKFTGAIG
+282 FSGAIG
-292 QYGFA
+292 SYGFA
-297 NNQYLKTV
+297 NNQYLKNV
-305 DFSDSTITAL
+305 DFSDSVITTL

-329 YSTDPYMELD
+329 VSTDPYMELD
-339 FRASLFSTVGQYS
+339 FRASKFSTVDQYS

-365 TVSQINA
+365 AVSQINA

-381 KIFMQGAA
+381 KIYMQGAA
-389 PTLASTSAFQNMSN
+389 PALASTSAFQNMSN
-403 YKIYAPWTHI
+403 YKIYAPWTNI

-424 LTSNIIGYAPANTFT
+424 ITSNVIGYAPANTFT
-439 AGDPLPGYNAEGYA
+439 AGDTLPGYNAEGYA

-468 CPSGSPILYCV
+468 CPAGSPILYCV

-501 TKNGAPVDI
+501 TKNGVPVDT
-510 SYGFILC
+510 SLGFILC
-517 ENGETYNI
+517 ESGETYNI
-525 SASTT
+525 NASTS

-541 GVKVTTFPYALTVG
+541 GVKVTQFPYALTVG
-555 SSDIVI
+555 SSDITI

-570 VNPDFAEATWRELK
+570 VNPDFAEASWHELK

-603 KTVTLKNGQT
+603 KEVTLKNGQV

-622 TDLAELADDTGT
+622 TDLAELADGTGT

-639 EFVEC
+639 EFAEC

-649 YPWNTTN
+649 YPWNTSSTN
-656 TNVGG
+656 IGG

-675 LAQLPDEVQE
+675 LAQLPDDVQE
-685 VIATVKRKSVYSGAD
+685 VIATVKRKSVYSGTD
-700 GTLVTSEDKLFCLFE
+700 GTLVESEDKLFCLFE
-715 REIFSS
+715 REIFAS
-721 RSRSR
+721 RIYSR
-726 QEEWNANTQ
+726 QEEWNANTR

-740 QHTSSADHIKQY
+740 QNDTNAARIKQR
-752 NGSNI
+752 NGSNTD
-757 NWYEGS
+757 WYEGS
-763 PCYGGTNFV
+763 PLESNPNRVACVSTS
-772 CTVTNYGGA
+772 GGA
-781 DDGSAGNSRGVA
+781 SSNGANSGRGVA
-793 PGFFL
+793 PAFFL

>member
-1 MIPMSIEITIADAL
+1 MAVDTIADAL
-15 QKAIDIKDNIRAAII
+15 QEAIDIKDDIRAAII

-36 PQDTPF
+36 PQNTKF
-42 EDYPDKIDLIKG
+42 EDYPDKIALIKG
-54 ILQTKNITPTAAG
+54 IRQTKNLTVTAAG
-67 GDVLP
+67 GDVMP
-72 DTGYD
+72 DSGYD
-77 GFSKLTLPAEANLIP
+77 GFSKVTLPAEPNLIP
-92 ANISE
+92 GDISD

-121 TLTALSLGVS
+121 TLTSLSLGVA
-131 TIGDNAFYGYST
+131 TIGNYAFYEYST

-148 DTSLATLG
+148 DTALATLG
-156 EYAFYNCTGLTSF
+156 QYAFYNCTGLTSF
-169 IASALLTELKAY
+169 IASASLTELKAY

-189 ATFDLSKIEEIGSY
+189 ATFDLSKIEEIGNY
-203 ALYNCKAIADIGTL
+203 ALYNCTRIANIGTL
-217 KASKIGSYGAY
+217 KASEIGSYGAY
-228 YLAANATAGFKYIPD
+228 YLAANAASGFKYDPD
-243 DTAVIGDYGLQYAKI
+243 DPAVIGDYGLQYAKI
-258 IEIVGEIKSVGTYGL
+258 TEIDGEIKSVGTYGL

-339 FRASLFSTVGQYS
+339 FRASLFSTVDQYS

-365 TVSQINA
+365 AVSQINA

-424 LTSNIIGYAPANTFT
+424 LTSNIIGYAPANSFT
-439 AGDPLPGYNAEGYA
+439 AGDTLPAYNGEGYA

-468 CPSGSPILYCV
+468 CPSGSPALYCV
-479 PGATKEKQV
+479 PGATKVKQV
-488 ITIVNSGPIVLAV
+488 ITIENSGPIVLAV
-501 TKNGAPVDI
+501 TDSSSNPVDI

-570 VNPDFAEATWRELK
+570 VNPDFNEATWRELK

-603 KTVTLKNGQT
+603 KEVTLKNGQT

-622 TDLAELADDTGT
+622 ADLYELADGTGT
-634 TGFGF
+634 TGFAF

-644 YGAAT
+644 YGT
-649 YPWNTTN
+649 QYQWNTTN

-661 WDASYMRNTVMPII
+661 WNASYMRNTVMPLI

-685 VIATVKRKSVYSGAD
+685 VIATVKRKSCYSGTD
-700 GTLVTSEDKLFCLFE
+700 GTLVTTEDDLFLLFDPEVFGNNGYARSEEKA
-715 REIFSS
+715 
-721 RSRSR
+721 
-726 QEEWNANTQ
+726 ANTR

-740 QHTSSADHIKQY
+740 QNDTAAARIKQL
-752 NGSNI
+752 NGSN
-757 NWYEGS
+757 NRWWEGS
-763 PCYGGTNFV
+763 PYSGNANYV
-772 CTVTNYGGA
+772 CVVNNDGNANYNTA
-781 DDGSAGNSRGVA
+781 NYSRGVA
-793 PGFFL
+793 PGFCL

>member
-1 MIPMSIEITIADAL
+1 MAVDTVADAL
-15 QKAIDIKDNIRAAII
+15 QKAIDIKEEIRTAII
-30 ERGVAV
+30 NKEVAV
-36 PQDTPF
+36 PADTPF

-54 ILQTKNITPTAAG
+54 ILQTKNITPMAAG

-77 GFSKLTLPAEANLIP
+77 GFSKVTLPAEANLIP

-121 TLTALSLGVS
+121 TLTALSLGVP
-131 TIGDNAFYGYST
+131 TIGDYAFYQNT
-143 LQSFT
+143 ALQIFT
-148 DTSLATLG
+148 DNALATLG
-156 EYAFYNCTGLTSF
+156 QHAFDGCTALSSF
-169 IASALLTELKAY
+169 IASAALSVLKAY
-181 AFYGCQAL
+181 AFNGCTAL
-189 ATFDLSKIEEIGSY
+189 ATFDLSKIEAIKER
-203 ALYNCKAIADIGTL
+203 ALYNCTRINNIGVLT
-217 KASKIGSYGAY
+217 ASEIGNNGCYS
-228 YLAANATAGFKYIPD
+228 LASNATAFEYEPD
-243 DTAVIGDYGLQYAKI
+243 DPAVIGSYGLQYAKI
-258 IEIVGEIKSVGTYGL
+258 SAIRGEIKTVGAYGL
-273 ANLASVFTK
+273 ANLPSVFTTFAGK
-282 FSGKFTGAIG
+282 FSGAIG
-292 QYGFA
+292 SYGFA
-297 NNQYLKTV
+297 DNQYLKTV
-305 DFSDSTITAL
+305 DFSTSVITAL
-315 GMYAFYYLG
+315 GMYAFNHLG

-329 YSTDPYMELD
+329 VSTDPYMELD
-339 FRASLFSTVGQYS
+339 FRASKFSTVDQYS

-365 TVSQINA
+365 AVSQINA

-389 PTLASTSAFQNMSN
+389 PALASTSAFQNMSN
-403 YKIYAPWTHI
+403 YKIYAPWTNV

-424 LTSNIIGYAPANTFT
+424 ITSNVIGYAPANTFT

-468 CPSGSPILYCV
+468 CPAGSPILYCV

-501 TKNGAPVDI
+501 TKSGALVDT
-510 SYGFILC
+510 SLGFILC
-517 ENGETYNI
+517 ESGETYNI
-525 SASTT
+525 NASTS

-555 SSDIVI
+555 SSDITI

-570 VNPDFAEATWRELK
+570 VNPDFNEASWRELK

-603 KTVTLKNGQT
+603 KEVTLKNGQT
-613 VHLRLSNNT
+613 VHLRLSNDT
-622 TDLAELADDTGT
+622 ADLAELADGTGT

-649 YPWNTTN
+649 YQWNTTD
-656 TNVGG
+656 TNIGG
-661 WDASYMRNTVMPII
+661 WNASYMRNTTMPII

-685 VIATVKRKSVYSGAD
+685 VIATVKRKSVYSGTD
-700 GTLVTSEDKLFCLFE
+700 GTLVESEDKLFCLFE
-715 REIFSS
+715 REIFAS
-721 RSRSR
+721 RSCSR
-726 QEEWNANTQ
+726 QEEWNANTR

-740 QHTSSADHIKQY
+740 QNDTNAARIKQR
-752 NGSNI
+752 NGSAT

-763 PCYGGTNFV
+763 PRENSTNRICCV
-772 CTVTNYGGA
+772 
-781 DDGSAGNSRGVA
+781 SASGVASSSIAIDNRGVA